1 MVLRKGKELHKRKG
15 HIRNKRTYQRIMDSE
30 VEHVSKKSDNRVVCL
45 KTGRPKFLYQTLK
58 KAKLACAYAT
68 EPQRPYYCKA
78 CKGYHT
84 TSETKDEYYERLED
98 VMPYEIKRTDN
109 DHGFIDKDH
118 KRVRRE
124 D

>member
-1 MVLRKGKELHKRKG
+1 MSARSQIIELCVSRLVDLISYIRHLRSP
-15 HIRNKRTYQRIMDSE
+15 D
-30 VEHVSKKSDNRVVCL
+30 
-45 KTGRPKFLYQTLK
+45 
-58 KAKLACAYAT
+58 
-68 EPQRPYYCKA
+68 YCKA

-84 TSETKDEYYERLED
+84 TSDTKDEYYERLED